1 MQMLGPFSRM
11 NLILLFPNDFADNAS
26 RVRLHGRRLKHVLA
40 VHRASIN
47 DELCVGLAGGRI
59 GTGRV
64 TNLNEMVL
72 EMDVC
77 LNRLPPPALPVTL
90 ILALPR
96 PKVLRRVLRTVSAM
110 GVKRIILLNSFR
122 VEKSFWQSPFL
133 GEARLNEQ
141 LILGLEQ
148 ARDTM
153 LPEVILRPL
162 FKPFVEDEI
171 STLIHGTLPFVA
183 HPAASVSCPRNIG
196 QPVTLAVG
204 PEGGFIPYEIELLV
218 SHGFS
223 IVNLGDRILS
233 VEAAVTA
240 LLSRLF

>member
-1 MQMLGPFSRM
+1 MLRPFCRM
-11 NLILLFPNDFADNAS
+11 NLILLFPKDFVDNAS
-26 RVRLHGRRLKHVLA
+26 RVRLQGRRLKHVLA

-47 DELCVGLAGGRI
+47 DELCVGLAGGHI

-64 TNLNEMVL
+64 TSLNEMVL
-72 EMDVC
+72 EMDVR
-77 LNRLPPPALPVTL
+77 LNRAPPPALPVTL

-96 PKVLRRVLRTVSAM
+96 PKVLRRVLRSVSSM

-133 GEARLNEQ
+133 SEAGLNEQ

-153 LPEVILRPL
+153 LPEVMLRPL

-171 STLIHGTLPFVA
+171 STLIHGTLPLVA
-183 HPAASVSCPRNIG
+183 HPAASDSCPRNIG

-204 PEGGFIPYEIELLV
+204 PEGGFIPYEIELLI
-218 SHGFS
+218 SRGFS
-223 IVNLGDRILS
+223 VVNLGDRILS
-233 VEAAVTA
+233 VEVAVTA
-240 LLSRLF
+240 LLSRMC